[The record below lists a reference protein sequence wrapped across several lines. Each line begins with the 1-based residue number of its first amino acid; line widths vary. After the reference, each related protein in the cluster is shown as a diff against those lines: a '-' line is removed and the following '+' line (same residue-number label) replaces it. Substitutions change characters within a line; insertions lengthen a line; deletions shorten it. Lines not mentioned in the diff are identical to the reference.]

1 MDIVLTK
8 DEKKTF
14 YSFFTLYLGSSFFL
28 ISIIGWL
35 FYSLN
40 ARGYYE
46 LAISN
51 MQVNSGNISHRIIQA
66 HMQNIHINFDN
77 LQVDNG
83 LKYGLY
89 DSAFKAVYTQIKEK
103 IDFSKRA
110 FREKDALFYIDHG
123 VSGHL
128 GVSYVVVKKTNLNS
142 KLSKLLRGV
151 VAVAFS
157 IYMLIALIGFYL
169 AKLFIYP
176 IQSQREKLNTFIKN
190 ATHELNTPVSALLLC
205 VDSEN
210 FYNEKNRSLIRIS
223 AKKISNLY
231 KDITYI
237 TLKEHKKEILIE
249 QDISKI
255 LQKELSYHTSLAR
268 KKRID
273 LTYDLEETLLQIDEE
288 DFTRLANNLIS
299 NAIKYTKRNGE
310 IRVTLK
316 NRSLKVEDNGIGIA
330 KERLEKIFER
340 YYRATQSV
348 GGFGIG
354 LDIVHS
360 VCKTYDLEIEVESK
374 LGEGTK
380 FVIKF

>member
-1 MDIVLTK
+1 LDIVLTK

-14 YSFFTLYLGSSFFL
+14 YSFFTLYLGSSLLL

>member
-14 YSFFTLYLGSSFFL
+14 YSFFTLYLGSSLLL